1 MEPSTDTWRYK
12 NPARAGTSKDEPSD
26 YNLVFCCRL
35 AAGSLGLVR
44 LRLTYPH
51 LRSHIPAWR
60 LASIIWNIEMYS
72 SEERDRR
79 SSEGRTSVSRHFN
92 IYISNLSCVFPWN
105 FGSHQRV
112 HFTEIPWKNTREIGN
127 VNIEM
132 PGNRCSA
139 LTRPSV
145 SFWHSHSRHTS
156 N

>member
-1 MEPSTDTWRYK
+1 MLARGQLTVQTHYWIQK
-12 NPARAGTSKDEPSD
+12 PAYAGRL
-26 YNLVFCCRL
+26 LVLGR
-35 AAGSLGLVR
+35 SLYSEG
-44 LRLTYPH
+44 YI
-51 LRSHIPAWR
+51 HIPAWR

-145 SFWHSHSRHTS
+145 SSNRHGRTTRH
-156 N
+156 

>member
-1 MEPSTDTWRYK
+1 MLCTLTSLVWR
-12 NPARAGTSKDEPSD
+12 
-26 YNLVFCCRL
+26 C
-35 AAGSLGLVR
+35 
-44 LRLTYPH
+44 
-51 LRSHIPAWR
+51 
-60 LASIIWNIEMYS
+60 

-145 SFWHSHSRHTS
+145 SFFRTLPTYPRLQGELLIIPKHRRS
-156 N
+156 NTYFIKRSPGVFGSAQPKVDERKLVY